1 MSMKKIGG
9 LMKTLLEEN
18 ETLTQI
24 VNEARHPPARPTE
37 RIHQS
42 ISRNFLRKI
51 QLKIGACCT

>member
-37 RIHQS
+37 RIH
-42 ISRNFLRKI
+42 RNFLRKI